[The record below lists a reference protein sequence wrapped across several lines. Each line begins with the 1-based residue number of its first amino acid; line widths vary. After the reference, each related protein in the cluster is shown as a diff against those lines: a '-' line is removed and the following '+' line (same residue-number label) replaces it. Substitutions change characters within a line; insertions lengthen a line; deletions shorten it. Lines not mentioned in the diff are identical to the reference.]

1 MRIIGV
7 IQARMN
13 SERLAGKVMLEILGK
28 PMIWHIY
35 NRLKN
40 SKLLADV
47 VISTGESTN
56 NSSICEYAQNHNI
69 PYFSG
74 SEVDL
79 IDRLYQT
86 ATKFNASAIV
96 RITAD
101 CPLADPK
108 IIDNL
113 VSEFIEKHDQYD
125 IVTNCKIRT
134 FPHGLDAEV
143 YSINVLKKLWQE
155 IKEPQLREWFPFYIE
170 KNITEFRILNIVN
183 STDQSNLR
191 WTVDYPEDFEFIE
204 QIYQN
209 LYSENVI
216 FGMDDV
222 LNLLKTKPHLVQINS
237 KYVGHHNVGAPK
249 V

>member
-1 MRIIGV
+1 MKIIGV
-7 IQARMN
+7 IQARIH
-13 SERLAGKVMLEILGK
+13 SERLASKVMLEILGK

-47 VISTGESTN
+47 VISTGESVN
-56 NSSICEYAQNHNI
+56 NAPICEYAQNHNI

-74 SEVDL
+74 SEIDL

-86 ATKFNASAIV
+86 AIKFNASAIV

-101 CPLADPK
+101 CPLVDPK

-113 VSEFIEKHDQYD
+113 ISKFIEKHDQYD
-125 IVTNCKIRT
+125 IVTNCQSRT
-134 FPHGLDAEV
+134 FPHGLDAEI
-143 YSINVLKKLWQE
+143 YSTNILKTLCQE
-155 IKEPQLREWFPFYIE
+155 IKESQLREWFPFYIE
-170 KNITEFRILNIVN
+170 KNPTKFRILNIVN

-191 WTVDYPEDFEFIE
+191 WTVDYPEDFEFIK

-209 LYSENVI
+209 LYKENSI
-216 FGMDDV
+216 FGMEDI
-222 LNLLKTKPHLVQINS
+222 LKLLKTKPHLTIINS

-249 V
+249 I